1 MKSNSGM
8 SARDTQSYLKRV
20 LRLVPGLADA
30 YGNAWAIVS
39 SLRTQQSLSQ
49 ALAPFWPR
57 SAGSPDVLA
66 RIALEAAIRTPVLL
80 VTLIGLVKGRA
91 LTPITLTDFC
101 ISPTENDAE
110 RLSCLFNQYG
120 SDKASHDYHVLYSEI
135 FTRAGSIERL
145 LEIGMGTNNVNVP
158 SHMGS
163 SGKPGASLRA
173 FRDALP
179 DATIFGADIDSGI
192 MFNEERIF
200 TFVVDQTQPAAL
212 AALGEKIVGD
222 LDILIDDG
230 LHAPHANLAVLAFA
244 LQKLRRGGWLVIED
258 IQ

>member
-1 MKSNSGM
+1 M
-8 SARDTQSYLKRV
+8 
-20 LRLVPGLADA
+20 
-30 YGNAWAIVS
+30 
-39 SLRTQQSLSQ
+39 
-49 ALAPFWPR
+49 LAP
-57 SAGSPDVLA
+57 
-66 RIALEAAIRTPVLL
+66 IALEAAIRTPLLL
-80 VTLIGLVKGRA
+80 VTLIALLKGRA
-91 LTPITLTDFC
+91 PTPITLTDFC
-101 ISPTENDAE
+101 LSPTSEKDAE
-110 RLSCLFNQYG
+110 RLSRLFNQYG
-120 SDKASHDYHVLYSEI
+120 SDKASHDFHVLYSEV
-135 FTRAGSIERL
+135 FTRAGSIDRL
-145 LEIGMGTNNVNVP
+145 LEIGMGTNNINVP

-192 MFNEERIF
+192 MFNDERIF

-258 IQ
+258 IQPEALPIWQTVAELIGDRHTTYLVRKKTSLVFALQKC